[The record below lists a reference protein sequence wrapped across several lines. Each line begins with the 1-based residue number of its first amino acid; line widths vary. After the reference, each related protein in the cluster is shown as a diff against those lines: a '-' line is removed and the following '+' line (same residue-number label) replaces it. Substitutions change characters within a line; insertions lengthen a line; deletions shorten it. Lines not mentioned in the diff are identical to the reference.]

1 MRVYRFFTVA
11 LISSLIASL
20 SLTSCSD
27 DENITIPE
35 TPDTGV
41 SPGEEFRT
49 DDKII
54 FSCDFQDTEKAKSLF
69 NVYDF
74 SNLAPTS
81 FMAQLGFSTGNP

>member
-41 SPGEEFRT
+41 SP
-49 DDKII
+49 
-54 FSCDFQDTEKAKSLF
+54 
-69 NVYDF
+69 
-74 SNLAPTS
+74 
-81 FMAQLGFSTGNP
+81 